1 MNDTR
6 WRLLRKGLTDAVLA
20 WDTSTVPNG
29 RYVIRVTVSDGRLST
44 SKTFQLTVF
53 QPTVWAQILWPWS
66 GVGLLVAAILL
77 MIAWELFLR
86 FPHTLEDVFI
96 IGREGR
102 LILHNTRRLRAD
114 RDEDILA
121 GMLTAIM
128 LFVRD
133 SFREEHEDLKQFE
146 FGDRKVFVERGMHCY
161 IAAIFGGAAPPWAR
175 KDINA
180 FLKSI
185 ETKVG
190 DRIAS
195 WSGDRDDVTDLKGMT
210 EEFVR
215 HRRYHRNGWWPF
227 RPRAS

>member
-1 MNDTR
+1 VDDRIEN
-6 WRLLRKGLTDAVLA
+6 LTFTADSPYTTIYGYILVL
-20 WDTSTVPNG
+20 DVPPTG
-29 RYVIRVTVSDGRLST
+29 AGGPIRVTVSDGRLST

-121 GMLTAIM
+121 GMLTASSSSGTG
-128 LFVRD
+128 R
-133 SFREEHEDLKQFE
+133 S
-146 FGDRKVFVERGMHCY
+146 
-161 IAAIFGGAAPPWAR
+161 
-175 KDINA
+175 
-180 FLKSI
+180 
-185 ETKVG
+185 
-190 DRIAS
+190 S
-195 WSGDRDDVTDLKGMT
+195 WSAESTATSPRSSAV
-210 EEFVR
+210 
-215 HRRYHRNGWWPF
+215 
-227 RPRAS
+227 RPRPGLGRTSTRS